1 MNAPAVR
8 IAQKSTPTLIA
19 DALRDDIQAGRL
31 AAGTALHQ
39 TALAERFGV
48 SRIPVRE
55 ALRQLETEGAIRY
68 VPSRGAIVTTYGAD
82 EIRERFEMRA
92 ELEPLA
98 LRLALPHLT
107 PATLRAAERELDAM
121 REETDPARWGKHH
134 AAFHHLLYEP
144 AKRPHLLAIIESLY
158 ISVAVSLTPAT
169 LPDHTRAHDAEHRA
183 LLDACAHGD
192 ADAAAAAMRAHLAG
206 TLERTLAAR
215 GLL

>member
-1 MNAPAVR
+1 
-8 IAQKSTPTLIA
+8 
-19 DALRDDIQAGRL
+19 
-31 AAGTALHQ
+31 
-39 TALAERFGV
+39 
-48 SRIPVRE
+48 
-55 ALRQLETEGAIRY
+55 
-68 VPSRGAIVTTYGAD
+68 
-82 EIRERFEMRA
+82 
-92 ELEPLA
+92 
-98 LRLALPHLT
+98 LPHLT
-107 PATLRAAERELDAM
+107 PATLRAAQRELDAM